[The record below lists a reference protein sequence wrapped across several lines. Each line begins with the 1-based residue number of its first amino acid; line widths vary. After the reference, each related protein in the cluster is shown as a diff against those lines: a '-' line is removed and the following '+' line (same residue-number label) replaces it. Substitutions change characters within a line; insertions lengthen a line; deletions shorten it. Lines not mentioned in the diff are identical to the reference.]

1 MTASDQP
8 IGSHPPRRAWIGVLL
23 VWVAVSLPLVF
34 LYLTSRRVVLNEI
47 RNHAMGVAIAAAAGM
62 DVDRLEAVRGAADVE
77 REAYMRTQAL
87 LNRLVESNRDVRYIY
102 TMRRSQA
109 PFAPA
114 YAFEY
119 VVDQPARDFNQNG
132 RLDEDERSEPP
143 GQPYDASGLPALQE
157 AWEHPSADREIT
169 PDPPYPDLISGYAP
183 VRNAEG
189 RTVAIVGVDVTA
201 TTFHQK
207 MRVIQVVMVVVWFVL
222 CVLITMV
229 VHLYYLQA
237 AAFEQNK
244 KMGEELATRNEMLRK
259 ANAELATR
267 PSGPAGELSAV
278 RRVFE
283 SYYLSCAA
291 VGPAMAGVLE
301 IDQDHVGVYLAD
313 AGGSGAGEALVGSL
327 MASAAGPPDG
337 AGGATASSTSLY
349 AELRK
354 PEAFLAALHNVLS
367 EELPPGDRVGVAY
380 LVINLSDGAT
390 RYAAAGLPSP
400 LRYARKGRRLD
411 ALPMSDVPALGG
423 REVRAF
429 AACEARLEAGDR
441 LVFRACPGGTDGRCI
456 PLPLDLLRREDV
468 VRSLETESAE
478 GVVARLKDLVCGSE
492 RVARCSW
499 LVVDVR

>member
-1 MTASDQP
+1 MILPDQAALR
-8 IGSHPPRRAWIGVLL
+8 HPTRRAWLGVLV

-62 DVDRLEAVRGAADVE
+62 DVDRLEAVRGAADMDHD
-77 REAYMRTQAL
+77 AYAHTQAL

-183 VRNAEG
+183 VRNADG

-207 MRVIQVVMVVVWFVL
+207 MRVIQVVIVVVWFVL
-222 CVLITMV
+222 CALITMV

-244 KMGEELATRNEMLRK
+244 KMGEELATRNEMLRN

-267 PSGPAGELSAV
+267 PAIPAADASGV
-278 RRVFE
+278 RRVFD
-283 SYYLSCAA
+283 SYYLHCAA
-291 VGPAMAGVLE
+291 VGPAMAHVLQ
-301 IDQDHVGVYLAD
+301 IDQDHVGIYLAET
-313 AGGSGAGEALVGSL
+313 GPLGASEALVGSL
-327 MASAAGPPDG
+327 MAAAAGPAEG
-337 AGGATASSTSLY
+337 AGSATASSASLY
-349 AELRK
+349 TELRK
-354 PEAFLAALHNVLS
+354 PESLLSALHNVLA
-367 EELPPGDRVGVAY
+367 EELPAGARVSIGY
-380 LVINLSDGAT
+380 LVINVSDGTMRCAT
-390 RYAAAGLPSP
+390 AGLPPP
-400 LRYARKGRRLD
+400 LHYARKGRRLD
-411 ALPMSDVPALGG
+411 PLAIADCPALGG
-423 REVRAF
+423 REVRSF
-429 AACEARLEAGDR
+429 AACEAHLEVGDR
-441 LVFRACPGGTDGRCI
+441 LVFRACPNGPGERCT
-456 PLPLDLLRREDV
+456 PLPIDVLRREEV

-478 GVVARLKDLVCGSE
+478 GVVARLGSLACAAGNA
-492 RVARCSW
+492 VRCSW
-499 LVVDVR
+499 LVVDMR